1 MDRPRP
7 ARRGVWLRI
16 DKSEYVISESRDRSH
31 TADGNYWWPA
41 PDFRWTPGH
50 AATISLTPTGDP
62 AAALPERRQ
71 APPIAYFYQYS
82 ATHGGGPT
90 FKFRI
95 HFSEQVDLSWK
106 TLRSNSLTVTNGR
119 VASARRL
126 PGDSKRNWELTVAP
140 TSREDIT
147 IVLPA
152 GTDCAQ
158 QGTVCTPDGTKL
170 HNRVKL
176 TVPGPGRTDDPLT
189 ATFVDPPE
197 RHEGTGTFQL
207 QILFSEPLDIS
218 YAMLRDH
225 SFEVVGGTISRA
237 RRVDNRNDL
246 WKITVNPSSTADVV
260 VTIIGDRA
268 CDVDGAVCTLT
279 NKKLSSNTTLTVRGH
294 AA

>member
-1 MDRPRP
+1 MTRQPVP
-7 ARRGVWLRI
+7 ATPNPTFTRRA

-106 TLRSNSLTVTNGR
+106 TLRSNSLTVTNGP

-140 TSREDIT
+140 T
-147 IVLPA
+147 
-152 GTDCAQ
+152 G
-158 QGTVCTPDGTKL
+158 G
-170 HNRVKL
+170 H
-176 TVPGPGRTDDPLT
+176 
-189 ATFVDPPE
+189 
-197 RHEGTGTFQL
+197 H
-207 QILFSEPLDIS
+207 
-218 YAMLRDH
+218 H
-225 SFEVVGGTISRA
+225 SPA
-237 RRVDNRNDL
+237 RRHRL
-246 WKITVNPSSTADVV
+246 RSA
-260 VTIIGDRA
+260 
-268 CDVDGAVCTLT
+268 
-279 NKKLSSNTTLTVRGH
+279 GH
-294 AA
+294 GLHA